1 MKRFNIA
8 MIAAAAGILAGAAQ
22 AQTLS
27 IVTTQAGS
35 FTNSV
40 GSAVAKVVVEH
51 AGLRA
56 TVSPQQSH
64 GQEAVNDGSAELSLA
79 TISDVQMYVTGTVD
93 WEGKGP
99 KKNIRLISRMVPIRT
114 VFYVRTDSSIKSLH
128 DLKGKRVSVGYG
140 AQKSVYRVALAQL
153 ATVGLTAKD
162 VEGVP
167 ARNIIAA
174 ANDFAA
180 GKTDAFVFAL
190 GSGKVKQ
197 VAASVGGIRALQV
210 PSDPA
215 AVAQMRKFVPGSY
228 PTMVKPNPSLDGV
241 TVPTSALAYDVVLF
255 TRANMADDVIYKIT
269 KAVHDNK
276 KDMAAVFRALNGFQP
291 DRMATDYDDLTY
303 HPGAIKFYQEKG
315 LWPPKGL

>member
-1 MKRFNIA
+1 MKRISIA
-8 MIAAAAGILAGAAQ
+8 IMAAVAGILAGAAQ

-40 GSAVAKVVVEH
+40 GSAVAKVIVEH

-64 GQEAVNDGSAELSLA
+64 GQESVNDGSAELSLA

-93 WEGKGP
+93 YAGKGA
-99 KKNIRLISRMVPIRT
+99 KKHIRLISRMIPIRT
-114 VFYVRTDSSIKSLH
+114 VFYVRKDSDIKSLSE
-128 DLKGKRVSVGYG
+128 LKGKRVGIGYG

-153 ATVGLTAKD
+153 ATVGLTVKD

-167 ARNIIAA
+167 VRNIVSA

-197 VAASVGGIRALQV
+197 VAANVGGIRALEV
-210 PSDPA
+210 PSDKK
-215 AVAQMRKFVPGSY
+215 AVAEMRKFVPGSY
-228 PTMVKPNPSLDGV
+228 ATLVKPSKNLDGV
-241 TVPTSALAYDVVLF
+241 TVPTHALAYDVVLF
-255 TRANMADDVIYKIT
+255 TRANMSDDVIYKIT
-269 KAVHDNK
+269 KAVYENK
-276 KDMAAVFRALNGFQP
+276 KDMASVFRALNGFQP
-291 DRMATDYDDLTY
+291 KAMAKHYDDLSY
-303 HPGAIKFYQEKG
+303 HPGAIKFFKEKG
-315 LWPPKGL
+315 LWPPKE